1 MAHTARKI
9 APLLRSLLLGA
20 APVHVGWAATALL
33 ATTSLVA
40 CADEDDPAT
49 HVKRLE
55 DPAQAPAAVKRLIQF
70 FEDAMTRDK
79 KDLAGPTV
87 KPLLDTIVEPM
98 TKLCQGDSLN
108 ERTKSS
114 LVKFLSDARDPRA
127 IPCFKKVLED
137 YKPNT
142 NEEDVRWVARAA
154 TQMDAKDLAD
164 PMLKVFTTIKVAE
177 PKAAT
182 IYRDV
187 HDAVLAL
194 ANPSYESTAISL
206 IEKPIDKS
214 TADMKT
220 LKNEVFWQI
229 TAAEILGKL
238 KSEKAIEPLMK
249 MVLSPNKADTAATA
263 VAALIKIGKP
273 VIGPA
278 TALLNGENKA
288 LVEYST
294 TENLMGAQKG
304 TDGKIPEA
312 TRKLAEKAHIA
323 TAAIILATIG
333 REEATPVLVGAL
345 GKTEDNQTKAI
356 LARELTKLP
365 RTAETVETFKT
376 TFEKLPM
383 DTMIPPGQ
391 GAKEALLEG
400 ATTFFDASLVPWMV
414 KTGNDAKGE
423 AQDVDAV
430 RGATLLSAAK
440 LAKAD
445 QMGELDSLAN
455 QRTAPGADGKA
466 STVGK
471 AYEKELKM
479 TKELLDACKDNVECY
494 VGKVAEGDN
503 QEKERQFVGIKAA
516 YMIGVLGNADV
527 KDKVVAVL
535 PKVRNAAVRFVTVSA
550 LDALSPKGDP
560 ALADKLQKMVDEA
573 EEKKDQEMITAN
585 SPLGTVIG
593 RLRARAQ

>member
-1 MAHTARKI
+1 MVHTARKI
-9 APLLRSLLLGA
+9 APLLRSLLVGTALFATAGA
-20 APVHVGWAATALL
+20 AS
-33 ATTSLVA
+33 TTLG
-40 CADEDDPAT
+40 CASEDDPST

-87 KPLLDTIVEPM
+87 KPLLDTVVEPM
-98 TKLCQGDSLN
+98 TKACLGSDLN
-108 ERTKSS
+108 ERTRSS

-127 IPCFKKVLED
+127 MPCFKKVLED
-137 YKPNT
+137 FKPNT

-154 TQMDAKDLAD
+154 THMEAKELGDS
-164 PMLKVFTTIKVAE
+164 MLKVFTTIKVAE

-187 HDAVLAL
+187 HDAILVL
-194 ANPSYESTAISL
+194 ANPSYEATAISL
-206 IEKPIDKS
+206 LEKPLDKS

-229 TAAEILGKL
+229 TAAEIAGKL
-238 KSEKAIEPLMK
+238 KSEKAIKPLIK
-249 MVLSPNKADTAATA
+249 VVLSPSKADLASTA
-263 VAALIKIGKP
+263 VIALIKIGKP
-273 VIGPA
+273 AIAA
-278 TALLNGENKA
+278 TTEVLNGTDKA
-288 LVEYST
+288 IVDYSK
-294 TENLMGAQKG
+294 TENLVGGQKG

-312 TRKLAEKAHIA
+312 AIKQAEKAHIA

-333 REEATPVLVGAL
+333 RDEATPVLLGAIQ
-345 GKTEDNQTKAI
+345 KTEDNATKAI

-365 RTAETVETFKT
+365 RTAETVEAFKT
-376 TFEKLPM
+376 VFEKIPM

-391 GAKEALLEG
+391 GAKESLLEAAG
-400 ATTFFDASLVPWMV
+400 GFFDASLVPWII
-414 KTGNDAKGE
+414 KTGTDAKGE
-423 AQDVDAV
+423 QQDIDAV
-430 RGATLLSAAK
+430 RGATLLAAAK

-445 QMGELDSLAN
+445 QVGELDALAGMK
-455 QRTAPGADGKA
+455 TAAGADGKS

-479 TKELLDACKDNVECY
+479 AKELLAACKDSVDCY
-494 VGKVAEGDN
+494 VGKIAESDS

-516 YMIGVLGNADV
+516 YMLGVLGGPEV
-527 KDKVVAVL
+527 KDKIVAAL
-535 PKVRNAAVRFVTVSA
+535 PKVQNAAVRYVSLSV
-550 LDALSPKGDP
+550 LDFHSPKGDV
-560 ALADKLQKMVDEA
+560 ALADKLQKMVDDA
-573 EEKKDQEMITAN
+573 VEKKDQEMVTAN
-585 SPLGTVIG
+585 SPLSQFIP

>member
-1 MAHTARKI
+1 MVHTARKI
-9 APLLRSLLLGA
+9 APLLRSLLLGSA
-20 APVHVGWAATALL
+20 FVATA
-33 ATTSLVA
+33 AVSTTTLVA
-40 CADEDDPAT
+40 CANEDDPAT

-127 IPCFKKVLED
+127 IPCFKKVLDD

-154 TQMDAKDLAD
+154 THMKAKELAD
-164 PMLKVFTTIKVAE
+164 SMLKVFTTIKVAE

-187 HDAVLAL
+187 NDAVLEL
-194 ANPSYESTAISL
+194 ANPSYEATAISL
-206 IEKPIDKS
+206 LEKPLDKS

-220 LKNEVFWQI
+220 VKNEVFWQI
-229 TAAEILGKL
+229 TAAQILGNL
-238 KSEKAIEPLMK
+238 KSEKAIKPLIK
-249 MVLSPNKADTAATA
+249 VVLSPSKADLAATA
-263 VAALIKIGKP
+263 VIALIKIGKP
-273 VIGPA
+273 AIGPA
-278 TALLNGENKA
+278 TELLNGTDKD
-288 LVEYST
+288 LVEYSK
-294 TENLMGAQKG
+294 TENLVGAQKG

-312 TRKLAEKAHIA
+312 SIKAAEKAHIA

-333 REEATPVLVGAL
+333 REDAAPPLLAAIE
-345 GKTEDNQTKAI
+345 KTTDNTTKAI

-365 RTAETVETFKT
+365 RTAQTVEVFKG
-376 TFEKLPM
+376 TFEKVPM
-383 DTMIPPGQ
+383 DTMIPPGS
-391 GAKEALLEG
+391 GAKESLLE
-400 ATTFFDASLVPWMV
+400 ASTSFFDSSLVSWMV
-414 KTGNDAKGE
+414 KLGNDAKGE

-430 RGATLLSAAK
+430 RGTTLLSAAK
-440 LAKAD
+440 LAKPD
-445 QMGELDSLAN
+445 QIGELDSLAA

-479 TKELLDACKDNVECY
+479 TKELLAACKENIDCY
-494 VGKVAEGDN
+494 VGKIAEGDN

-516 YMIGVLGNADV
+516 YMIGVLGGPEV
-527 KDKVVAVL
+527 KDKIVAVL
-535 PKVRNAAVRFVTVSA
+535 PKVRNAAVRFVTLSV
-550 LDALSPKGDP
+550 LDFHSPKGDV
-560 ALADKLQKMVDEA
+560 ALADKLQKMLDDAVD
-573 EEKKDQEMITAN
+573 KKDQEMVTAN
-585 SPLGTVIG
+585 SPLSQFIP